1 MARCIYWKLD
11 WLWVIFTKWCWPLQC
26 RLFATPWET
35 GIWHVYSCICG
46 GNKGNIK
53 VSVKNPILLIYADV
67 NAEINYSRLQDY
79 HQQMEIKWSIGL
91 ACDMHIH
98 HHRIGHLFN
107 GNSRKIHVLPKA
119 MCFVP
124 YITLLG
130 AWHMNFRRQFWRIF
144 YMHRGRIHD
153 CIIAYGK
160 CFLALDFKRCLYACM

>member
-11 WLWVIFTKWCWPLQC
+11 WLWVICTIWCWPLQC

-46 GNKGNIK
+46 GNKGKIK

-107 GNSRKIHVLPKA
+107 GNSRKIHVLQKA
-119 MCFVP
+119 MCFVA
-124 YITLLG
+124 YIYVTWGMTNEFPLIILKNILH
-130 AWHMNFRRQFWRIF
+130 ASWQDSWLYYRIWEMLF
-144 YMHRGRIHD
+144 GF
-153 CIIAYGK
+153 G
-160 CFLALDFKRCLYACM
+160 F